1 MKTHILREIYVSF
14 IKKHWKYYVVLLVSL
29 LSIPINQIGVPHYYG
44 KIVDLLKQNKIDKA
58 SKTFTFLVLI
68 WISVQF
74 LNFIQNWASIQIW
87 PRLTAHSESYIYTK
101 LLDHYRGNFE
111 ELKVGE
117 ILTKIIKLPWM
128 LDDIQDILQ
137 DFVLTS
143 SVIVLSNFGYLTY
156 HSPYL
161 GLCYFVGAC
170 SLILCGS
177 FYYNTCKDYK
187 EREERQYDVTHGN
200 IEDSLSNLISIYSS
214 NNENLEKKKVEK
226 ETESY
231 TKIIIEHGKHN
242 IKYKAYF
249 SIINVLI
256 FIGLNATTL
265 WLYKNKK
272 IKLAALVSIFILN
285 YNILGSLIVYFKNV
299 RNYISIKATISY
311 VNDFFE
317 SLPDIVKKGNK
328 KIEDTTSGA
337 QLIFENVGFKI
348 KEENKEI
355 LKNVNFRIDPGENVL
370 IMGKIGS
377 GKSTIIRLLMSYQ
390 HHSSGE
396 IYIAGKSIDD
406 YSLEILRNTIQYVP
420 QTPSL
425 FNRTLW
431 ENLSYGFKEG
441 EVKESDF
448 ITILEDLNMKETAQT
463 FKEKMHKSVGKKGSH
478 LSGGQRQIVWI
489 LRCLLKKAPVVILDE
504 PTSALDEDSRNKV
517 VTLMKTLQKKRT
529 IIVISHDK
537 DFLQIMDRL
546 LLVDNGSIIQDKLL
560 VKQTPF

>member
-1 MKTHILREIYVSF
+1 MKTHILKDIFIDF
-14 IKKHWKYYVVLLVSL
+14 IKKHWKYYLILLLSFI
-29 LSIPINQIGVPHYYG
+29 SIPINQISVPHYYG
-44 KIVDLLKQNKIDKA
+44 KIVDLLKENKINEA
-58 SKTFTFLVLI
+58 SKVLSLLIAI
-68 WISVQF
+68 WVGVQF
-74 LNFIQNWASIQIW
+74 LNFIQSWASIQIW
-87 PRLTAHSESYIYTK
+87 PRLTAHSESYIYNK
-101 LLDHYRGNFE
+101 LLTHYRGNFE

-117 ILTKIIKLPWM
+117 ILTKMIKLPWI
-128 LDDIQDILQ
+128 LDSIQDIIQ
-137 DFVLTS
+137 DFVLTYS
-143 SVIVLSNFGYLTY
+143 IIILSNFGYLTY

-161 GLCYFVGAC
+161 GVCYVIGAC
-170 SLILCGS
+170 ALMFCGT
-177 FYYNTCKDYK
+177 FYYHSCKDFK
-187 EREERQYDVTHGN
+187 KREELQYDDAHGQ
-200 IEDSLSNLISIYSS
+200 IEDSLSNLIAIYSS
-214 NNENLEKKKVEK
+214 NKEKYEK
-226 ETESY
+226 EKMDKEAAIVTN
-231 TKIIIEHGKHN
+231 TIIEHGKCK
-242 IKYKAYF
+242 IKYKLYF

-265 WLYKNKK
+265 WLYKTKK
-272 IKLAALVSIFILN
+272 IKLAGLVSIFILN
-285 YNILGSLIVYFKNV
+285 YNILGSLIVYFKNI
-299 RNYISIKATISY
+299 RNYISMKANISY

-317 SLPDIVKKGNK
+317 SLPDIVKKGNE
-328 KIEDTTSGA
+328 KIENTSQGA
-337 QLIFENVGFKI
+337 QIIFENVGFKI

-377 GKSTIIRLLMSYQ
+377 GKSTIGRLLMGYQ

-396 IYIAGKSIDD
+396 IYIAGKQIDD
-406 YSLEILRNTIQYVP
+406 YSLGTLRNIIQYVP

-448 ITILEDLNMKETAQT
+448 ITILEELNMKETAQT

-504 PTSALDEDSRNKV
+504 PTSALDDDSRNKV
-517 VTLMKTLQKKRT
+517 VTLMKSLQSNRT
-529 IIVISHDK
+529 VIVISHDK

-546 LLVDNGSIIQDKLL
+546 LLIDNKTIAQDKLL

>member
-1 MKTHILREIYVSF
+1 M
-14 IKKHWKYYVVLLVSL
+14 
-29 LSIPINQIGVPHYYG
+29 
-44 KIVDLLKQNKIDKA
+44 
-58 SKTFTFLVLI
+58 
-68 WISVQF
+68 
-74 LNFIQNWASIQIW
+74 
-87 PRLTAHSESYIYTK
+87 
-101 LLDHYRGNFE
+101 
-111 ELKVGE
+111 
-117 ILTKIIKLPWM
+117 
-128 LDDIQDILQ
+128 
-137 DFVLTS
+137 
-143 SVIVLSNFGYLTY
+143 
-156 HSPYL
+156 
-161 GLCYFVGAC
+161 
-170 SLILCGS
+170 
-177 FYYNTCKDYK
+177 
-187 EREERQYDVTHGN
+187 
-200 IEDSLSNLISIYSS
+200 
-214 NNENLEKKKVEK
+214 
-226 ETESY
+226 
-231 TKIIIEHGKHN
+231 
-242 IKYKAYF
+242 
-249 SIINVLI
+249 
-256 FIGLNATTL
+256 
-265 WLYKNKK
+265 
-272 IKLAALVSIFILN
+272 
-285 YNILGSLIVYFKNV
+285 GSLIVYFKNV